1 MPMITNPINY
11 TRESSEII
19 KEALGHADFDHNC
32 WGRDELQ
39 DVRREI
45 RNHYR
50 REQRLKCAYCQNP
63 ITAISAS
70 GAHIEHIVPK
80 SQHTQFAFEP
90 KNLCVICP
98 DCNEVKRNRSVTYTP
113 LKNSQPKRYPRSS
126 SAFMI
131 VHPHFDDYDDHIIKA
146 NRIYIDRTLKG
157 HWTIGACALNRFY
170 HTFGMCEEL
179 VEDLDLIQME
189 EDIHL

>member
-1 MPMITNPINY
+1 
-11 TRESSEII
+11 
-19 KEALGHADFDHNC
+19 
-32 WGRDELQ
+32 
-39 DVRREI
+39 
-45 RNHYR
+45 
-50 REQRLKCAYCQNP
+50 
-63 ITAISAS
+63 
-70 GAHIEHIVPK
+70 
-80 SQHTQFAFEP
+80 
-90 KNLCVICP
+90 
-98 DCNEVKRNRSVTYTP
+98 
-113 LKNSQPKRYPRSS
+113 
-126 SAFMI
+126 MI